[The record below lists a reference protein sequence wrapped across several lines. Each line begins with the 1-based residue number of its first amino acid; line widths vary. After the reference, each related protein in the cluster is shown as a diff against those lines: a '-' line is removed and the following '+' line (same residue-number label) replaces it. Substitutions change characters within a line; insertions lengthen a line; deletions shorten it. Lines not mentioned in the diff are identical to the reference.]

1 MKIFFD
7 YSLLPHNTFGMNVRA
22 ARFIEYNSEDE
33 LRELLLSGKIL
44 PGSWL
49 HIGGGS
55 NLLFTKNYEG
65 TILHSGIKGCE
76 LLSETDEAVEV
87 RVGAGERWDD
97 FVKYTV
103 ANGWYGAENLSLI
116 PGEVGASAV
125 QNIGAYGV
133 EVKDLIASVE
143 AINVAD
149 GMFRRFTNEEC
160 RYAYRDSIFKKELKG
175 QYIITHVTYR
185 LGKKAVFRLNY
196 GNVRSELERNA
207 CAVTLDNVRRVIV
220 RIRKEKLPDPAEK
233 GNAGSFFMN
242 PFIPKEQ
249 FETLKQ
255 SYPDLPFF
263 PADNG
268 KVKVPAGWL
277 IEKCGWKGRSMG
289 RVSVY
294 DKQALVIVNDGNATG
309 DEVVRLADAVIAS
322 VYEKFG
328 IAIFPEVNYV

>member
-7 YSLLPHNTFGMNVRA
+7 YSLLPYNTFGMNVRA

-233 GNAGSFFMN
+233 GNVGSFFMN

>member
-7 YSLLPHNTFGMNVRA
+7 YSLLPYNTFGMNVRA
-22 ARFIEYNSEDE
+22 ACFIEYNSEDE

-220 RIRKEKLPDPAEK
+220 RIRTEKLPDPAEK

>member
-7 YSLLPHNTFGMNVRA
+7 YSLLPHNTFGMNVRT

-44 PGSWL
+44 PGFWL

-289 RVSVY
+289 RASVY